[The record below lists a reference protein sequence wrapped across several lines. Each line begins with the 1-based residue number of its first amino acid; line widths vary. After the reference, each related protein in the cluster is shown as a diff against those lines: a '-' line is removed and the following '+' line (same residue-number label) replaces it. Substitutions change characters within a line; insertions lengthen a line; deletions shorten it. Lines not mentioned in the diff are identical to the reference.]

1 MEFVYVIPRERL
13 FPVCYPQGFVP
24 FGAEL
29 RQEAFLE
36 TVAAHAFFVERQ
48 YAERTP
54 ALKQVIPYTVVRRA
68 TGEIL
73 LMRRLKRGGEGRLHG
88 KLTIG
93 VGGHVN
99 PEDALASPR
108 HPLAGATWRE
118 LEEEIVIEEP
128 KDEREILCLGL
139 INDDSNPVGAV
150 HVGLAQ
156 MLTLERDV
164 RIREEDVLEGEL
176 AAPERLMALR
186 AQGADF
192 ETWSSILIDHL
203 DEHLLSTIHVG
214 S

>member
-13 FPVCYPQGFVP
+13 FPACYPQGFVA
-24 FGAEL
+24 FGGEVRL
-29 RQEAFLE
+29 EAFE
-36 TVAAHAFFVERQ
+36 EAVRDHGFFVERE

-54 ALKQVIPYTVVRRA
+54 SLKQVIPYTVVRRGS
-68 TGEIL
+68 GEIL
-73 LMRRLKRGGEGRLHG
+73 LMRRLTQGGEGRLHG

-93 VGGHVN
+93 VGGHIN
-99 PEDALASPR
+99 PEDAVAKN
-108 HPLAGATWRE
+108 PLVGATWRE
-118 LEEEIVIEEP
+118 LEEEILIEDPEE
-128 KDEREILCLGL
+128 KRELSSLGL

-156 MLTLERDV
+156 MLTLEGDV

-176 AAPERLMALR
+176 AAPERILALR
-186 AQGADF
+186 AQGANF

-203 DEHLLSTIHVG
+203 GEHLLSTIHAG

>member
-13 FPVCYPQGFVP
+13 FPDCYPQGFIA
-24 FGAEL
+24 FGGAL
-29 RQEAFLE
+29 RREAFEEAVL
-36 TVAAHAFFVERQ
+36 THGFFVERG

-54 ALKQVIPYTVVRRA
+54 SLKQVIPYTVVRRES
-68 TGEIL
+68 GEIL
-73 LMRRLKRGGEGRLHG
+73 LMRRLKQGGEGRLHG

-93 VGGHVN
+93 VGGHIN
-99 PEDALASPR
+99 PEDAIAN
-108 HPLAGATWRE
+108 PLVGATWRE
-118 LEEEIVIEEP
+118 LGEEVEIEGQSE
-128 KDEREILCLGL
+128 LLALGL

-156 MLTLERDV
+156 LLTLEGSV

-176 AAPERLMALR
+176 VAPERLAALR
-186 AQGADF
+186 AEGANF

-203 DEHLLSTIHVG
+203 GEHLHSTIHSV